1 MINIGQLVG
10 QTEGQFL
17 ERKSCYDR
25 SGGKFRLRPAKEVA
39 RDIAEGLSAFANA
52 DGGTLILGIEDDGQ
66 VTGAQYPPDKE
77 QILRESP
84 KKYIRPQL
92 KPKIEIV
99 DYEGKKIWVFQQDWI
114 PTVHQLSDGRYLYR
128 IGDTNVPFP
137 ADQIEAIK
145 LAKRQ
150 AAFEMRIVPTATM
163 NDLDGELI
171 QKTAEQLE
179 IKDTIENFLLRYHF
193 LEWENG
199 TPKIPLAALLLF
211 GKSPLRWHPR
221 CGIDFI
227 RYEGTDRR
235 YGREINIVKRVRIEV
250 PLIKIIEEGYQTI
263 SPHVRERHVLHDLFF
278 QERLEY
284 PTFAWQE
291 AIVNAVAHRDYS
303 LTGTSI
309 EVWMFD
315 DRLEVRS
322 PGLPPAP
329 VTIEKLRKRER
340 VHASRNPLIV
350 RLFTDLGY
358 MRETGEG
365 IPRMFEE
372 MERSGLHPPDISIE
386 ADSIFSIS
394 LRNQPVYSEKELEW
408 LDRYRDVKLKPE
420 QKRALLFGHSHG
432 DSLTSRQY
440 QSLCGVDIYQASRD
454 LKDLVKKGIL
464 ALPKKGGRVY
474 TILKEPVPLTKSEQ
488 QILKTLAPIFEKL
501 KEKGFI
507 TNSDIQRILKVSRVQ
522 ASRIARDLVE
532 WGLLVR
538 EGLGRGAHYK
548 RAPK

>member
-25 SGGKFRLRPAKEVA
+25 SGGKLRLRPAKEVA

-52 DGGTLILGIEDDGQ
+52 DGGTFILGIEDDGQ
-66 VTGAQYPPDKE
+66 VTGVQYPPDKE

-99 DYEGKKIWVFQQDWI
+99 GYEGKKIWVFQQDWV

-440 QSLCGVDIYQASRD
+440 QSLFGVDIYQASRD

-474 TILKEPVPLTKSEQ
+474 TILKEPVPLIKSKQ
-488 QILKTLAPIFEKL
+488 QILKTLAPIFEKV

-507 TNSDIQRILKVSRVQ
+507 TNSDIQKAVKISRVQ

-538 EGLGRGAHYK
+538 EGRGRGAHYK

>member
-25 SGGKFRLRPAKEVA
+25 SGGKLRLRPAKEVA

-99 DYEGKKIWVFQQDWI
+99 DYEGKKIWVFQQDWV

-171 QKTAEQLE
+171 QKTAERLAITE
-179 IKDTIENFLLRYHF
+179 TIENFLSRYHL

-199 TPKIPLAALLLF
+199 TPKIPLVVLLLF

-284 PTFAWQE
+284 PTFAGRKLLSMRLLT
-291 AIVNAVAHRDYS
+291 AITH
-303 LTGTSI
+303 
-309 EVWMFD
+309 
-315 DRLEVRS
+315 
-322 PGLPPAP
+322 
-329 VTIEKLRKRER
+329 
-340 VHASRNPLIV
+340 
-350 RLFTDLGY
+350 
-358 MRETGEG
+358 
-365 IPRMFEE
+365 
-372 MERSGLHPPDISIE
+372 
-386 ADSIFSIS
+386 
-394 LRNQPVYSEKELEW
+394 
-408 LDRYRDVKLKPE
+408 
-420 QKRALLFGHSHG
+420 
-432 DSLTSRQY
+432 
-440 QSLCGVDIYQASRD
+440 
-454 LKDLVKKGIL
+454 
-464 ALPKKGGRVY
+464 
-474 TILKEPVPLTKSEQ
+474 
-488 QILKTLAPIFEKL
+488 
-501 KEKGFI
+501 
-507 TNSDIQRILKVSRVQ
+507 
-522 ASRIARDLVE
+522 
-532 WGLLVR
+532 
-538 EGLGRGAHYK
+538 
-548 RAPK
+548 